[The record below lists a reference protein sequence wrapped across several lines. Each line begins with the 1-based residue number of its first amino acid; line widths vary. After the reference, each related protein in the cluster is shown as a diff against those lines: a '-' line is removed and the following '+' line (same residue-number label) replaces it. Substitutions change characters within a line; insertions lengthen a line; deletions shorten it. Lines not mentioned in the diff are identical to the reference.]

1 MWVVTDV
8 ELCGWLLL
16 RSQVCVDS
24 GCWRV
29 VWVVTVTESGLCWLR
44 WLKGCVG
51 GYCYGVRS
59 VLTQVAEGLCG
70 WLLLRSQVCV
80 DSGGWRVVWVV
91 TVTESGLC
99 WLRWLKGCVGGYCY
113 GVRSVLT
120 QVAEGLCG
128 WLLLRSQVCVDSG
141 GWRVTLPAPA
151 DDCVPWHEAW
161 QRPHLQPR
169 PWCLGEWM
177 WYLWR
182 VDQLMI
188 PGAEASV
195 EQGLAWFKNLENG
208 NAWWA
213 SLKGQKV
220 QGSSSLKPYWNC
232 LRRQHAEKFWGV
244 G

>member
-1 MWVVTDV
+1 MELVIWSCVGGYCYGESCVGVSCYSCVGGYCYGESCVGGCCYGVVWVVTDV

-16 RSQVCVDS
+16 RRELCGWLLLWSCV
-24 GCWRV
+24 GGYWCRV

-141 GWRVTLPAPA
+141 GWRVVWVVT
-151 DDCVPWHEAW
+151 VTE
-161 QRPHLQPR
+161 
-169 PWCLGEWM
+169 
-177 WYLWR
+177 
-182 VDQLMI
+182 
-188 PGAEASV
+188 S
-195 EQGLAWFKNLENG
+195 GLCWLR
-208 NAWWA
+208 W
-213 SLKGQKV
+213 LKGCTTCT
-220 QGSSSLKPYWNC
+220 SW
-232 LRRQHAEKFWGV
+232 W
-244 G
+244 